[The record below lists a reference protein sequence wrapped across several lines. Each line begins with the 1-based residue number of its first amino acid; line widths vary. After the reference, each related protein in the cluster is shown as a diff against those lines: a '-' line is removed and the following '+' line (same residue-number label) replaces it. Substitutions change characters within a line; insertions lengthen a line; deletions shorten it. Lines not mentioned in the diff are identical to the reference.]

1 MKNWIKGK
9 YKHFIAWAIL
19 LVYVLAANPIY
30 VRWIL
35 QDGKPLG
42 TQAVL
47 PAVSKDVVFHL
58 GDQVLLLRSHA
69 QDLYDLKGYAFF
81 RASPEQENKITVVL
95 SSATENIIFPTHTV
109 ARPNMIESYPGYTRR
124 MDHAEFS
131 LLLSQNALSPGIYHI
146 GILLE
151 NKNGTGQSYVL
162 TGGTI
167 KKTPNTLTY
176 TLTP

>member
-1 MKNWIKGK
+1 MKNWVKGK
-9 YKHFIAWAIL
+9 YKHFIAWAVL
-19 LVYVLAANPIY
+19 LVYVLAANPVY
-30 VRWIL
+30 VHWIL
-35 QDGKPLG
+35 KDGKPLG
-42 TQAVL
+42 RQAVL
-47 PAVSKDVVFHL
+47 PAVSKDIIFHL
-58 GDQVLLLRSHA
+58 AELIQPLRIQR

-81 RASPEQENKITVVL
+81 RSSPEQENTITVVL

-131 LLLSQNALSPGIYHI
+131 LLLSQNALSPGTYRI
-146 GILLE
+146 GILLQ
-151 NKNGTGQSYVL
+151 NKNGSGQSYVL
-162 TGGTI
+162 TNGTI